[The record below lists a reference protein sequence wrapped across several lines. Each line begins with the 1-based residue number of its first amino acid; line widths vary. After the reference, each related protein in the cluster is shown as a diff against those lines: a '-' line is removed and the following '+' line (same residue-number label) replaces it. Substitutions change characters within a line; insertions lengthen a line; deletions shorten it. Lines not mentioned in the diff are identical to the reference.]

1 LGRWMAANARRQAS
15 SKSGKVHHGGTEA
28 QRKALV
34 RFARRPGRMTVR
46 STPSC
51 RFSVSLCLCGADPC
65 LRRRERPLASISGC
79 RKGGSAKLSMNA
91 IRGCAGRPGRD
102 GLCPRGGGEAA
113 VVAVR
118 RQEPVQRGA
127 LQLDHIAGRQQVVPG
142 VRWGGGAGRGRGSSS
157 PDKNPVQRETV
168 PPDRVAGGQRVFS
181 TARHD
186 GTAGQGRGSS
196 SPDKNPVQREAV
208 RSGRLAC
215 GQRVVL
221 GVRQGG
227 ATGQGRGSSRVD
239 KNPV

>member
-1 LGRWMAANARRQAS
+1 MGRWMAANVRRQAS

-91 IRGCAGRPGRD
+91 IRACTWRPGRD
-102 GLCPRGGGEAA
+102 GLCQRGGGEAA
-113 VVAVR
+113 VVAVG

-157 PDKNPVQRETV
+157 PDKNPLQRETV
-168 PPDRVAGGQRVFS
+168 PPDRVAGRRRVVHPRS
-181 TARHD
+181 PRRDSRA
-186 GTAGQGRGSS
+186 AGQGRGSS
-196 SPDKNPVQREAV
+196 SPDCNPV
-208 RSGRLAC
+208 
-215 GQRVVL
+215 
-221 GVRQGG
+221 
-227 ATGQGRGSSRVD
+227 
-239 KNPV
+239 